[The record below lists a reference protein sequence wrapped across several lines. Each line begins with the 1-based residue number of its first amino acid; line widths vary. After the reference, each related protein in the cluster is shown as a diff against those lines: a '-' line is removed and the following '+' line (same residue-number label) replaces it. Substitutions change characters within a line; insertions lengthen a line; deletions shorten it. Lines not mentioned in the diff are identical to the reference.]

1 MKTKLNISTVVLALF
16 GIISGQTA
24 TAQAPNPHPA
34 QEALKGLQPF
44 IGNWAG
50 ENEAIGGFEGL
61 AKGKMVTGTERVRWI
76 LNKTAVQPTG
86 VNKVKDFGKP
96 FNFGTSI
103 ITLDPVSKKLISHS
117 FGYDGKVYWTGKGV
131 VVLKD
136 KVLHFDIEE
145 NTINKTNTKSRMT
158 KRKPNRK
165 TMIIQYKNLVQNGKK
180 IGDLKEMKM
189 TRVPFKKTT
198 FDIDRARSHIDEQNK
213 KYMEFYNN
221 GDASGVAD
229 LHVDEAIVMP
239 PHIDLV
245 KGKEAIKQAIS
256 DEISA
261 GATDLVFTTLDMYG
275 NEDYVTEVGRFSLN
289 IKDNGKIVMNDS
301 GKYIVLWKQVSKN
314 NWLMKADIWNS
325 DLPIKQ

>member
-76 LNKTAVQPTG
+76 LNKTAVQFTWDD
-86 VNKVKDFGKP
+86 KFKDDGKT
-96 FNFGTSI
+96 FAFGTSI

-131 VVLKD
+131 VELKD
-136 KVLHFDIEE
+136 KVLHFDMEE
-145 NTINKTNTKSRMT
+145 NTINKTNTKYQSTR
-158 KRKPNRK
+158 RKPDRK
-165 TMIIQYKNLVQNGKK
+165 TLIQHHKNLVQNGKK
-180 IGDLKEMKM
+180 IGNLKETRM

-213 KYMEFYNN
+213 KYMGFYNN

-239 PHIDLV
+239 PHVDLV

-301 GKYIVLWKQVSKN
+301 GKYICIWKQVSKN
-314 NWLMKADIWNS
+314 NWLIKADTWNS
-325 DLPIKQ
+325 DLPIKK